1 IPAGFS
7 AAVENGTTVP
17 IDVRIDNVNID
28 LTHDVQRALPAA
40 IVAFGRA
47 HKFPGIRVRM
57 DEHDVMAQDT
67 GYIPYL
73 VVSALALDAMVI
85 AGILG
90 AMATA
95 REWERG
101 TVKLLRLSPASA
113 GVVLAGKL
121 VVPVGVAAATLA
133 LTLLVIMLVYGV
145 VPIAPWA
152 TVFALLAC

>member
-1 IPAGFS
+1 
-7 AAVENGTTVP
+7 VERGLTVP
-17 IDVRIDNVNID
+17 IDVRIDNVNVD

-40 IVAFGRA
+40 IVAFGRK
-47 HKFPGIRVRM
+47 HQFPGVRVRM
-57 DEHDVMAQDT
+57 VEHDVMPKDT

-95 REWERG
+95 REWERQ
-101 TVKLLRLSPASA
+101 TVKLLRLAPASA

-121 VVPVGVAAATLA
+121 AVAA
-133 LTLLVIMLVYGV
+133 GV
-145 VPIAPWA
+145 GPWRWA
-152 TVFALLAC
+152 WRCS